1 MITLSGETNASVFD
15 PKLEAIEDI
24 VVHPRSFYFSNS
36 KKGVIK
42 KTMKKTKL
50 EEVTISDKPKH
61 TMLWNLMDV
70 EPQQMEKEI
79 DLTLEAFANMSAW
92 IVNELYDELYQ

>member
-1 MITLSGETNASVFD
+1 
-15 PKLEAIEDI
+15 
-24 VVHPRSFYFSNS
+24 
-36 KKGVIK
+36 
-42 KTMKKTKL
+42 MKKTKL

-92 IVNELYDELYQ
+92 IVNELYDELYQWKSWVVSLEDKIKQHEHTIGSLQ